1 MVIAPLHLP
10 TLDTM
15 VPAFRLEQGLL
26 RAALLDRDD
35 VLGVYLD

>member
-10 TLDTM
+10 TPDTM
-15 VPAFRLEQGLL
+15 VPALRLAHGLL
-26 RAALLDRDD
+26 PAALLARDD

>member
-15 VPAFRLEQGLL
+15 ASAFRPAHGLL